1 VRGAQCVWLR
11 TNDPAVCVVTSGV
24 CCYQRCVLLPAVCVV
39 TSGVCCYQ
47 RRVLRSSA
55 RHPVRIEAL
64 GRPKSDGTLARP
76 ALCLRQCVWLRTH
89 DPASVCW
96 YGPTIRAQCVLLWTH
111 DPARGTQCEM
121 KHWERQSPTVS
132 MAASLV
138 PEAVCMAR
146 RVKTSH
152 GYEVWVV
159 TGPNQQGYGH
169 GHNSNER
176 RHALTSCFTLRQSAN
191 TRTHNRTRAAPAGR

>member
-1 VRGAQCVWLR
+1 M
-11 TNDPAVCVVTSGV
+11 VTDQRSSGV

-64 GRPKSDGTLARP
+64 GRPKSDGTLARV
-76 ALCLRQCVWLRTH
+76 ALYLRQCVWLRTH

-138 PEAVCMAR
+138 PEAVCM
-146 RVKTSH
+146 
-152 GYEVWVV
+152 V
-159 TGPNQQGYGH
+159 TDPRSGQCV
-169 GHNSNER
+169 
-176 RHALTSCFTLRQSAN
+176 LV
-191 TRTHNRTRAAPAGR
+191 RTHDPSAVRIVMDPRSSARHPVRNEALGTPKSDGINGGQPCA